1 MNYLPQIMMVLLVI
15 DFTIYTALID
25 AEHINK
31 DEYITNH
38 LDRWLQRGCFFIAF
52 AFTHVV
58 YSLASALLF
67 TALFDQILNIARGKH
82 FLYLG
87 TVSPWDRF
95 FRNKIILYIIIK
107 ILALLTSLILFLL

>member
-1 MNYLPQIMMVLLVI
+1 MIYLTSMVLLVI

-38 LDRWLQRGCFFIAF
+38 FDRWLQRACFFIAF
-52 AFTHVV
+52 AFTHIV
-58 YSLASALLF
+58 YSLAAALLF

-82 FLYLG
+82 LLYLG
-87 TVSPWDRF
+87 TVSKWDRF
-95 FRNKIILYIIIK
+95 FQHKIYLYVTVK
-107 ILALLTSLILFLL
+107 ILSLLTSIFLFLL